1 MLSGLLV
8 LLLALVVI
16 GGATSNAMC
25 VVRCVT
31 PDTTPPCHHHAP
43 AKQKP
48 CGARANVTPVVMI
61 AAIVCPPAHFETVA
75 PLFLDEDRP
84 APPSPHPDPPP
95 ILRI

>member
-1 MLSGLLV
+1 M
-8 LLLALVVI
+8 LALALTAC
-16 GGATSNAMC
+16 ATSNAMC

-31 PDTTPPCHHHAP
+31 PASPPCHHHTP

-48 CGARANVTPVVMI
+48 CDARTNVTPVAII
-61 AAIVCPPAHFETVA
+61 AAIVCPLEHSATVA